1 MADTPE
7 MGRTPST
14 DELVP
19 ELTFDEIDRAFDN
32 NEFCFYLQPKCNAA
46 TGAIVGAE
54 ALVRWNHPK
63 YGVVSPGRFV
73 PMLEQAGQIS
83 RLDVFVWRSVVRM
96 LARWEREGRNLVPI
110 SVNVS
115 MVDIDQMDVADTLT
129 GLLNE
134 YESTLGCSKRKSPKA
149 PWPGTCPK
157 WKAPSASCMRT
168 TSRC

>member
-1 MADTPE
+1 

-134 YESTLGCSKRKSPKA
+134 RCRRSA
-149 PWPGTCPK
+149 
-157 WKAPSASCMRT
+157 APSGNHRKRRGQEPVQSGKHHPQAACGQHRGADG
-168 TSRC
+168 

>member
-1 MADTPE
+1 

-32 NEFCFYLQPKCNAA
+32 NEFCFYLQPKCNVA

-73 PMLEQAGQIS
+73 PMLEQAGQS
-83 RLDVFVWRSVVRM
+83 PDWTCSYGVPWSGCWHVGNVR
-96 LARWEREGRNLVPI
+96 AAIWCRFP
-110 SVNVS
+110 
-115 MVDIDQMDVADTLT
+115 
-129 GLLNE
+129 
-134 YESTLGCSKRKSPKA
+134 
-149 PWPGTCPK
+149 
-157 WKAPSASCMRT
+157 
-168 TSRC
+168 